1 MIGSA
6 FNWRRLF
13 QCKKRPPKICIYFFS
28 LYNRTQFALSKLIT
42 HKPSPVSLKLKCKLN
57 FWLVATLNILS
68 AFLVD
73 LLGGGKDDIWIGE
86 RGRGLGGGPV
96 VRWWSGRRLRHEL
109 QHCTLTPV
117 QWSLRQPHF
126 YQCHFNVWLKFLG
139 STVLKKLQCKK
150 IVKFGRVHTTV
161 AQNQTMCG

>member
-1 MIGSA
+1 M
-6 FNWRRLF
+6 
-13 QCKKRPPKICIYFFS
+13 S
-28 LYNRTQFALSKLIT
+28 LN
-42 HKPSPVSLKLKCKLN
+42 LKCKLH

-96 VRWWSGRRLRHEL
+96 VCWWSGRRLGHEL

-117 QWSLRQPHF
+117 QRSLHQPHF

-139 STVLKKLQCKK
+139 STVLKKITVQTRSSNTNVHNGGPEPNHAGIETLLPTRRLVLGHHFPNRNLTYNK
-150 IVKFGRVHTTV
+150 IALFTV
-161 AQNQTMCG
+161 FNEKE